1 MLLLLVFMVWLPV
14 SAAGTREG
22 ASGLAAPVTV
32 TVQTTPTED
41 ATVTA
46 LNKEKLTQEIDQLKN
61 QNYWAWTTIGPI
73 LVGFAGLLAAL
84 YSFITW
90 TRNRRDEEKKQRV
103 DRKLEQEKQDQEQ
116 QRWLDDRRDEREK
129 RAEERFQKVVEG
141 LGSEREEAKVGAAIM
156 LRTFL
161 QKGYEQFH
169 SQTLD
174 LAVVNLQLQHH
185 ADQSTSQP
193 PNSLGQVLTAIFTT
207 AQPQSQQQASQNTL
221 QPPDPLSQALI
232 TVFKESFPLVREQ
245 LRERLKKQGSW
256 FSPQLL
262 DATAIQLDK
271 AYLRGCDLK
280 EAWMPNASLREADL
294 RSTGLAETNLEGA
307 NLTRASLNTAILTK
321 ANLINVT
328 FTGAVLEWA
337 ELDDTILDGANLTG
351 ANLTG
356 ANLTRASLTDANL
369 TDANLTDADLTDA
382 DLTDADLSG
391 ANPEA
396 AKSLLGTKMQGVNGL
411 TNDQRKCCVA
421 KRAFVE
427 DVAGDPDQ
435 LSIPN
440 TS

>member
-1 MLLLLVFMVWLPV
+1 MGWLKGDQRTTGIVIISVVLLLALLIAVIALVVGGHQTALPGQ
-14 SAAGTREG
+14 ATGTE
-22 ASGLAAPVTV
+22 A
-32 TVQTTPTED
+32 VQATPTVD
-41 ATVTA
+41 ATAVV
-46 LNKEKLTQEIDQLKN
+46 QDQLKQQDEKLQRDN
-61 QNYWAWTTIGPI
+61 SFPWTILNTSSVGSLFLAVAAILGAWIGFTQWR
-73 LVGFAGLLAAL
+73 G
-84 YSFITW
+84 S
-90 TRNRRDEEKKQRV
+90 RKEERRK
-103 DRKLEQEKQDQEQ
+103 
-116 QRWLDDRRDEREK
+116 RD
-129 RAEERFQKVVEG
+129 EERFQKVVEG

-174 LAVVNLQLQHH
+174 LAVGNLQLQHH

-271 AYLRGCDLK
+271 AYLCGCDLK

-294 RSTGLAETNLEGA
+294 KSTGLAEANLEGA
-307 NLTRASLNTAILTK
+307 NLTRASLNQAILTK

-337 ELDDTILDGANLTG
+337 ELDKTILDGANLTG

-356 ANLTRASLTDANL
+356 ANLTKASLTDANL
-369 TDANLTDADLTDA
+369 TDANLTDAN
-382 DLTDADLSG
+382 LTDADLSG

-396 AKSLLGTKMQGVNGL
+396 AKSLLRTKMQGVNGL

-427 DVAGDPDQ
+427 DVAGDQDQ